1 MKQPIKPFFLT
12 LLISAMLAPIVAQA
26 QRSVRDGNRE
36 DLNEL
41 RAIPPQLRTDTR
53 LAVFN
58 EYLALSDIQM
68 DEIKKTDLELA
79 AKAEELRGKTMRPRR
94 KKIAAEDLK
103 TEHQVAL
110 HNILTKDQYSIYLEH
125 KEAIQYEIRQRLKT
139 ISEEDKQ

>member
-94 KKIAAEDLK
+94 KKIAVENLK

-110 HNILTKDQYSIYLEH
+110 HNILTKDQYSTYLGH

-139 ISEEDKQ
+139 ISEEDNL

>member
-68 DEIKKTDLELA
+68 DEIKTDLELA

-94 KKIAAEDLK
+94 KKIAVENLK

-110 HNILTKDQYSIYLEH
+110 HNILTKDQYSTYLEH

-139 ISEEDKQ
+139 ISEEDNL